1 MLRTMLS
8 LTEIARLTEDGLRA
22 QWKEVEKAGFRDG
35 SATFLPAH
43 TTCQVFEPG
52 EVAQAR

>member
-1 MLRTMLS
+1 MLS

-35 SATFLPAH
+35 SATFLPAR
-43 TTCQVFEPG
+43 TTCQVFDPG
-52 EVAQAR
+52 EVAQAC